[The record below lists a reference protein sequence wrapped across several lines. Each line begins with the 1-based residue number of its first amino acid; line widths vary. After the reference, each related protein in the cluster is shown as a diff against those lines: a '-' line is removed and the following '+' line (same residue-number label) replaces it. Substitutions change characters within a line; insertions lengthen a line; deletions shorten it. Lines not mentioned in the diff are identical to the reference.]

1 MKMYY
6 SILFKVLSCLCLI
19 VFYLNISCGQT
30 VRLKKSEGFIQTN
43 DYIRLHYQILGEGK
57 DTILVIHGGTSFG
70 SSYLIPDLT
79 PLAAHHTLLFFDQ
92 AGAGYSSIIEDT
104 ARYNIQRII
113 QDIETIRKHFRLQK
127 INLLGHST
135 GGLICGYY
143 ASLYPERIQSMI
155 LISPLPLSAS
165 WMANYNTDKKHDS
178 TSLFILRQNRK
189 KYRSSPIDSIKA
201 CWDYYAL
208 WARGQFPTYAHARN
222 AWGNICN
229 CNQAN
234 LLSPYSYYLFK
245 SLGNWDIAGRLT
257 KVKSR
262 VLILGGEQDEIPYE
276 SFQQWNKSLSN
287 SLLLKFKASAHMPH
301 IDEPEAFFSAVEQ
314 FLINK
319 WPNDT
324 TIEYRGSGVIL
335 PMDNKGTTYIKSRVQ
350 VIEVENELVRLINN
364 QKWDSVANVY
374 ISAGVIYPPGA
385 PPVMGREAIATFWRT
400 ASLRGLHKLEL
411 QLIDIE
417 QSGDLLISQGKY
429 LMRNARMEILDIGK
443 FIAIYRKEK
452 NKWRLQTDMFNSNL
466 ETRSPVEIPDYL
478 TLPENK

>member
-19 VFYLNISCGQT
+19 VFYFNISCGQT
-30 VRLKKSEGFIQTN
+30 VRLEKSEGFIQTN
-43 DYIRLHYQILGEGK
+43 DYVRLHYQILGEGK

-104 ARYNIQRII
+104 ARYNIQGTI
-113 QDIETIRKHFRLQK
+113 QDIETIRKHFRIQK

-143 ASLYPERIQSMI
+143 ASLYPERTQSMI

-208 WARGQFPTYAHARN
+208 WARGQFPTYAQARN

-234 LLSPYSYYLFK
+234 LLSPYSYYLLK

-301 IDEPEAFFSAVEQ
+301 IDEPEAFFSAIEQ

-350 VIEVENELVRLINN
+350 VIEIIETIEFEKYNPTII
-364 QKWDSVANVY
+364 K
-374 ISAGVIYPPGA
+374 
-385 PPVMGREAIATFWRT
+385 T
-400 ASLRGLHKLEL
+400 A
-411 QLIDIE
+411 
-417 QSGDLLISQGKY
+417 
-429 LMRNARMEILDIGK
+429 
-443 FIAIYRKEK
+443 RKEYESFFICSSYQSLK
-452 NKWRLQTDMFNSNL
+452 HL
-466 ETRSPVEIPDYL
+466 TRSIHDRIWSLL
-478 TLPENK
+478 TINSLKINWIKNDWWKASTYNDIRHHFAQIRKNNIWTPNTQHRPNFIFGNIVYTRNTCVLSLY